1 MPTNL
6 HWHTSEY
13 APRPDDAAGP
23 EPLRQRQR
31 THRRT
36 RDAAH
41 RGAGDARLVV
51 QTLKAK
57 PPTGSDAHNAGTGE
71 KSGLGYEVTDSIS
84 MIGGYR
90 ALGVDY
96 ADGDFVFDVVQHGPI
111 LGAVF
116 RF

>member
-6 HWHTSEY
+6 HWHTPEY

-23 EPLRQRQR
+23 EPLTANDRGYIAELQI
-31 THRRT
+31 
-36 RDAAH
+36 AAP

-71 KSGLGYEVTDSIS
+71 KSGL
-84 MIGGYR
+84 R
-90 ALGVDY
+90 
-96 ADGDFVFDVVQHGPI
+96 P
-111 LGAVF
+111 
-116 RF
+116 